1 MITDWLIQRLRQG
14 GAVDGQLSGK
24 FLPALDEVGIAGEI
38 CDDALN
44 GLCLGINEA
53 GDRISQINFG
63 SLFGG
68 FGYLL
73 HRRFQ
78 NVEIVAF
85 LLDAVVKKLA
95 RHDSNIE
102 NRIFFKIEGGIEPF
116 SLSATVTNPGGSAF
130 FSVTSLP
137 HCSLSGPE
145 GLSQMSASP
154 AWLLQSDWLGWAGLK
169 EFPRFGVHLPQ
180 PMSKFVLTAPLH
192 QRYRLFQIGFQTHSA
207 AFGDGMK
214 NILVAGGCGFIG
226 SHLVDR
232 LLKRRDIGRLV
243 VVDNLWTGLRR
254 NLSPAVQNDPRLRLE
269 ICDVEALSSDMRFDE
284 ILHLASP
291 ASPPW
296 YMRQPQRVISANVLG
311 AMHLLKFLKPG
322 GRFSYTSTSEVY
334 GDPLVSPQP
343 ESYRGSVDCTG
354 PRSSYDE
361 SKRCTEALLFE
372 CQRVDGLDIRV
383 VRLFNVYGPRTR
395 PDDGRAVSNFL
406 TQALTSGELTVYGDG
421 LQSRSWGYVDD
432 IVDGLERFFWADT
445 IHHKGP
451 LNIGN
456 DREISV
462 LDVARYVTSLIPGTR
477 IIFAPPVPQDPT
489 NRRPDL
495 TLARRVLPGW
505 DCAIPYEEGVC
516 LTLDWFLSQL
526 SNGERTMTAPEPV
539 LV

>member
-1 MITDWLIQRLRQG
+1 M
-14 GAVDGQLSGK
+14 
-24 FLPALDEVGIAGEI
+24 
-38 CDDALN
+38 
-44 GLCLGINEA
+44 
-53 GDRISQINFG
+53 
-63 SLFGG
+63 
-68 FGYLL
+68 
-73 HRRFQ
+73 
-78 NVEIVAF
+78 
-85 LLDAVVKKLA
+85 
-95 RHDSNIE
+95 
-102 NRIFFKIEGGIEPF
+102 
-116 SLSATVTNPGGSAF
+116 
-130 FSVTSLP
+130 
-137 HCSLSGPE
+137 
-145 GLSQMSASP
+145 
-154 AWLLQSDWLGWAGLK
+154 
-169 EFPRFGVHLPQ
+169 
-180 PMSKFVLTAPLH
+180 
-192 QRYRLFQIGFQTHSA
+192 
-207 AFGDGMK
+207 
-214 NILVAGGCGFIG
+214 
-226 SHLVDR
+226 
-232 LLKRRDIGRLV
+232 
-243 VVDNLWTGLRR
+243 
-254 NLSPAVQNDPRLRLE
+254 QNDPRLRLE

-406 TQALTSGELTVYGDG
+406 TQALTSGELMVYGDG

-432 IVDGLERFFWADT
+432 IVDGLVRFFWADT
-445 IHHKGP
+445 IRHKGP

-477 IIFAPPVPQDPT
+477 ITFAPPVPQDPT